1 MDVDERLA
9 FIMREPTEEVVTADE
24 LHALIETKTHP
35 RHYIGLEISGMLH
48 IGSLVMTGF
57 KINDFMKAG
66 INTTVFLA
74 DWHTY
79 INDKMGGDWDR
90 IKKVSQYY
98 TEAFKFFC
106 PGVNIVLGSDLYKKT
121 QDYWENFVRFSK
133 HMTLA
138 RTMRSLTIMGRS
150 EAEKNLDLS
159 QLLYPP
165 MQSVDIKALD
175 LDIVHA
181 GMDQRKIHMLV
192 REIFPKLGW
201 KVPILV
207 HHHLLPGLSEPLR
220 ISLDQN
226 NAEDTRISSKMSKSK
241 PASGLLIHDDEKV
254 IRNKIGKA
262 FCPVGVAAGNPI
274 LELVHYVVFHEFD
287 EFVIERPTR
296 YGGSTTYTNYKDL
309 EHDFVIKKIHP
320 MDLKNSTAN
329 YVNKI
334 IEPIRKHFEGR
345 EPQLS

>member
-9 FIMREPTEEVVTADE
+9 FIMREPTEEVVTSDE
-24 LHALIETKTHP
+24 LHTLIETKTHP
-35 RHYIGLEISGMLH
+35 KHYIGLEISGMLH

-201 KVPILV
+201 KVPVLV

-220 ISLDQN
+220 ISLDEGN
-226 NAEDTRISSKMSKSK
+226 GDDTRISSKMSKSK
-241 PASGLLIHDDEKV
+241 PASGILIHDDEKV
-254 IRNKIGKA
+254 IRDKIGKA

-274 LELVHYVVFHEFD
+274 LELVRYVIFHEFD
-287 EFVIERPTR
+287 EFVIERPTK
-296 YGGSTTYTNYKDL
+296 YGGSITYTSYKDI
-309 EHDFVIKKIHP
+309 ERDFITKKIHP
-320 MDLKNSTAN
+320 MDLKNSTAT
-329 YVNKI
+329 YINKI